1 MNFIYKFR
9 NFMNGRYGTDE
20 LSSFIFKL
28 YILLLVI
35 NIFVRSNIIFY
46 IELFLLLIILLRY
59 FSKNIYRRGREN
71 RVFLNIKNKI
81 LFPYKENNIYKRCH
95 KCKIK
100 LKLPLPSKIGIKK
113 VKCPECGHR
122 NKFIILRRE
131 KIDIIRNR

>member
-20 LSSFIFKL
+20 LNSFIFKI
-28 YILLLVI
+28 YVLLLIV
-35 NIFVRSNIIFY
+35 NIFIKSNIIFY

-71 RVFLNIKNKI
+71 RAFLNIKNKLI
-81 LFPYKENNIYKRCH
+81 FKDDKIYRRCH

>member
-20 LSSFIFKL
+20 LNSFIFKI
-28 YILLLVI
+28 YVLLLIV
-35 NIFVRSNIIFY
+35 NIFFKSNIIFY

-71 RVFLNIKNKI
+71 RAFLNIKNKLI
-81 LFPYKENNIYKRCH
+81 FKDDKIYRRCH

>member
-1 MNFIYKFR
+1 
-9 NFMNGRYGTDE
+9 MNGRYGTDE
-20 LSSFIFKL
+20 LNSFIFKI
-28 YILLLVI
+28 YVLLLI
-35 NIFVRSNIIFY
+35 LNIFIKSNIIFY

-71 RVFLNIKNKI
+71 RAFLNIKNKLI
-81 LFPYKENNIYKRCH
+81 FKDDKIYRRCH

>member
-20 LSSFIFKL
+20 LNSFIFKI
-28 YILLLVI
+28 YVLLLI
-35 NIFVRSNIIFY
+35 LNIFIKSNIIFY

-71 RVFLNIKNKI
+71 RAFLNIKNKLI
-81 LFPYKENNIYKRCH
+81 FKDDKIYRRCH

>member
-20 LSSFIFKL
+20 LNSFIFKI
-28 YILLLVI
+28 YVLLLIV
-35 NIFVRSNIIFY
+35 NIFIKSNIIFY

-71 RVFLNIKNKI
+71 RVFLNIKNKLI
-81 LFPYKENNIYKRCH
+81 FKDDKIYRRCH

>member
-20 LSSFIFKL
+20 LNSFIFKI
-28 YILLLVI
+28 YVLLLII
-35 NIFVRSNIIFY
+35 NIFIKSNIIFY

-59 FSKNIYRRGREN
+59 FSKNIYKRGREN
-71 RVFLNIKNKI
+71 RAFLNIKNKLI
-81 LFPYKENNIYKRCH
+81 FKDDKIYRRCH

>member
-1 MNFIYKFR
+1 MSFIYKFR

-20 LSSFIFKL
+20 LNSFIFKI
-28 YILLLVI
+28 YVLLLI
-35 NIFVRSNIIFY
+35 LNIFIKSNIIFY

-71 RVFLNIKNKI
+71 RAFLNIKNKLI
-81 LFPYKENNIYKRCH
+81 FKDDKIYRRCH

>member
-20 LSSFIFKL
+20 LNSFIFKI
-28 YILLLVI
+28 YVLLLII
-35 NIFVRSNIIFY
+35 NIFIKSNIIFY

-71 RVFLNIKNKI
+71 RAFLNIKNKLI
-81 LFPYKENNIYKRCH
+81 FKDDKIYRRCH

>member
-20 LSSFIFKL
+20 LNSFIFKI
-28 YILLLVI
+28 YVLLLII
-35 NIFVRSNIIFY
+35 NIFIKSNIIFY

-71 RVFLNIKNKI
+71 RVFLNIKNKLI
-81 LFPYKENNIYKRCH
+81 FKDDKIYRRCH

>member
-1 MNFIYKFR
+1 MSFIYKFR

-20 LSSFIFKL
+20 LNSFIFKI
-28 YILLLVI
+28 YVLLLII
-35 NIFVRSNIIFY
+35 NIFIKSNIIFY

-71 RVFLNIKNKI
+71 RVFLNIKNKLI
-81 LFPYKENNIYKRCH
+81 FKDDKIYRRCH